1 MNAGRLDSEEIDAM
15 RFPLPLALLLSSMML
30 AVVAPL
36 PRVRGD
42 EGMWLFNQLPLAQ
55 LKARYGFEPLAGW
68 AEHLR
73 SSAVRFNNGGSGSF
87 VSADGLILTNHHV
100 GADTLAKLST
110 SEKNFHRD
118 GFFARR
124 HEDEVKAPDLELNV
138 LVGIRD
144 VTDQVNR
151 EVGAEMDDA
160 RASEVRRR
168 AMARIEK
175 EATDQNGM
183 RNDVVTLFQGGQY
196 HLYTYKKYT
205 DVRLVFAPEFDIA
218 FFGGDPD
225 NFEYPRYDLDICFF
239 RAYDDGKPA
248 RVEHFLRW
256 SREGSKEGDLIF
268 VAGHPGRTDRL
279 NTLAS
284 IEHLRDV
291 RFPFLLDYLKRKEA
305 LLLAYGRTSPE
316 AERQS
321 REELFSVQNSRK
333 ARDGGL
339 AGLRN
344 EGFYRRKLQAEQD
357 LRSRV
362 AGRKTGDQRGNACDR
377 IAEAQK
383 TAARIIKPWSYF
395 ERGWAFD
402 SELFEIARGLVRL
415 AEETTKPNAERL
427 KEFRESSLK
436 SLELK
441 LFSPAPIYPEF
452 EIVRLTHSLSEWKQD
467 MPDEPLVERVLRG
480 RTPAEAA
487 RDLVHGTKL
496 ADVDVRRKL
505 AEGEMKAIL
514 ASDDAMIKLALTVDA
529 EARRLRKVQE
539 DEVEGVEAANYAIIA
554 RHLLTTHGDS
564 VYPDATFTLRL
575 SFGAVKGYE
584 DNGKTIPA
592 YTTIGAAF
600 EHAMD
605 HGEKPPFE
613 LPASWIKARESG
625 HLQLETPLNFVSTAD
640 IIGGNS
646 GSPVVNRQ
654 NELVGLIFD
663 GNIQSLVLDF
673 GYDDRQARAVSVD
686 SRGIVEALR
695 SIYHADRL
703 VEELIGSASR

>member
-1 MNAGRLDSEEIDAM
+1 M
-15 RFPLPLALLLSSMML
+15 RFSLPLGLLLSSM
-30 AVVAPL
+30 AVAVWGPL
-36 PRVRGD
+36 PRARGD

-55 LKARYGFEPLAGW
+55 LKARYGFEPPAGW
-68 AEHLR
+68 ADHLR
-73 SSAVRFNNGGSGSF
+73 SSAVRFNSGGSGSF

-110 SEKNFHRD
+110 PEKNYHRD

-124 HEDEVKAPDLELNV
+124 QEEEAKAPDLELNV

-144 VTDQVNR
+144 VTEQVNR
-151 EVGAEMDDA
+151 QVRPDMDDA
-160 RASEVRRR
+160 HASELRRK

-175 EATDQNGM
+175 EATDQNGL

-239 RAYDDGKPA
+239 RAYEDGKPA

-256 SREGSKEGDLIF
+256 SPEGSKEGDLVF

-279 NTLAS
+279 NTMAS
-284 IEHLRDV
+284 IDFLRDV
-291 RFPFLLDYLKRKEA
+291 RFPSLLDYLKKKEA
-305 LLLAYGRTSPE
+305 LLLAFGRKGVE
-316 AERQS
+316 EERES

-333 ARDGGL
+333 ARIGGL

-344 EGFYRRKLQAEQD
+344 ETFLRDKARAELE
-357 LRSRV
+357 LRSRMK
-362 AGRKTGDQRGNACDR
+362 ADSKSSALRDAAWDR
-377 IAEAQK
+377 IAQAQK
-383 TAARIIKPWSYF
+383 TAADTLKPWSYL

-402 SELFEIARGLVRL
+402 STLFEIARDLVRL
-415 AEETTKPNAERL
+415 AEESTKPNADRL

-441 LFSPAPIYPEF
+441 LFSPAPVYPGF
-452 EIVRLTHSLSEWKQD
+452 EEVRLTHALAEWKKD
-467 MPDEPLVERVLRG
+467 MPNDPLVARVLHG

-487 RDLVHGTKL
+487 RQFVRGSKL

-505 AEGEMKAIL
+505 AAGGMKAIR
-514 ASDDAMIKLALTVDA
+514 ASEDPMIKLALLVDP
-529 EARRLRKVQE
+529 EARRLRKIQE
-539 DEVEGVEAANYAIIA
+539 DEVEGVEAANYAMLA
-554 RHLLTTHGDS
+554 RFLFETNGDS
-564 VYPDATFTLRL
+564 IYPDATFTLRL
-575 SFGAVKGYE
+575 AFGAVKGYE
-584 DNGKTIPA
+584 QDGKMIPP
-592 YTTIGAAF
+592 YTTIGGAF
-600 EHAMD
+600 DHAKA
-605 HGEKPPFE
+605 HGDTPPYE
-613 LPASWIKARESG
+613 LPRSWIKARESAR
-625 HLQLETPLNFVSTAD
+625 LRLETPLNFVSTAD

-663 GNIQSLVLDF
+663 GNSQSLVLDF
-673 GYDDRQARAVSVD
+673 AYDDRQARAVSVD
-686 SRGIVEALR
+686 SRGIIEALR

-703 VEELIGSASR
+703 VEELTGRATH